1 MSVAGLLSEHSV
13 IVCVGSGGVGKTTIA
28 AALAL
33 RAAAEGKR
41 AMVLTIDPARRLAQ
55 ALGLDTL
62 ASGGQ
67 RVSDEALAAA
77 GCRVSGTLSAGM
89 LEQKGAWDDFI
100 RRSAA
105 SDEIAEA
112 ILANEFYGHL
122 SVSFAG
128 SAEYMAVEELARIVD
143 SEEYDVVVLDTPP
156 TAHALDFLLAP
167 RRLREFLDRSLL
179 GWLVKPSVAAGRVA
193 WKTARRSLGYVLDRL
208 EEATGAQALASIA
221 EFFVA
226 MDSLFDGVAER
237 GARVSALLESEQTAF
252 VLVAGPDDRVL
263 DESDYLQRRMAELG
277 VPLRAVVGN
286 RLAVCPQQ
294 PDTQS
299 RAEAAVLLDGMDSG
313 ELARNWLLQ
322 LWDDAWRVSQGQEL
336 RLEAFEAQ
344 LPREVRVAR
353 VPEMD
358 HDLHELSDLA
368 MVAAEL

>member
-1 MSVAGLLSEHSV
+1 MSVADLLLQHRV
-13 IVCVGSGGVGKTTIA
+13 VVCVGSGGVGKTTTA

-55 ALGLDTL
+55 ALGLDAL

-67 RVSDEALAAA
+67 RVSDKALAEAD
-77 GCRVSGTLSAGM
+77 CRVSGTLSAGM

-112 ILANEFYGHL
+112 ILDNEFYGHL
-122 SVSFAG
+122 SGSFAG

-143 SEEYDVVVLDTPP
+143 SGLYDIVVLDTPP
-156 TAHALDFLLAP
+156 TSHALDFLLAP
-167 RRLREFLDRSLL
+167 RRLQDFLDRSLL
-179 GWLVKPSVAAGRVA
+179 GWLVKPSIAAGRVA
-193 WKTARRSLGYVLDRL
+193 WKTARRSLDYVLDRL

-277 VPLRAVVGN
+277 VHLRAVVVN
-286 RLAVCPQQ
+286 RLAVCPLD
-294 PDTQS
+294 PAKPAL
-299 RAEAAVLLDGMDSG
+299 AEATVLLHGLGGSAQ
-313 ELARNWLLQ
+313 ARDWLLQ
-322 LWDDAWRVSQGQEL
+322 LWTDAWRVRQGQEL

-344 LPREVRVAR
+344 LPNEVRVAR

-368 MVAAEL
+368 VVAAEL